1 MAAISL
7 AKVSGIN
14 VKDIYETDDPNFMLV
29 AEAVVDKV
37 VSARESIA
45 RHAQRGRRPDLSR
58 HAHVRAQD

>member
-45 RHAQRGRRPDLSR
+45 REMKRKAASN
-58 HAHVRAQD
+58 AN